1 MVHWN
6 QYLFSTVL
14 TEWPIAIRIYVV
26 QYWQADLLEPISI

>member
-6 QYLFSTVL
+6 QYLFSIVL
-14 TEWPIAIRIYVV
+14 TEWPIGIRIYVV